1 MSVRSIAMGALF
13 VLLVGLSGA
22 SLAAE
27 RVGQILKIKGICEVV
42 TEGGKRSLQVAS
54 PVHLLDVV
62 TTGAGARLVVELDDG
77 TVLTLGEN
85 AELRIDE
92 FVFRKPGVSDHLKLF
107 AGGAFRFTT
116 GRLVKTADSVI
127 EINTRVPALGV
138 RGTDFWAGPL
148 DGNYSVLVFEGALE
162 VSSGGASVT
171 LDEPGEGTNI
181 AGDGPPGPVTLWP
194 QDKVRRALSAVEF

>member
-1 MSVRSIAMGALF
+1 MFVRPVSLGF
-13 VLLVGLSGA
+13 LLVFLAGLSGA
-22 SLAAE
+22 AFAAE
-27 RVGQILKIKGICEVV
+27 RVGQVLRIKGSCEVV
-42 TEGGKRSLQVAS
+42 SDGQKRPLQSAS

-62 TTGAGARLVVELDDG
+62 TTGAAARLVVELDDG

-92 FVFRKPGVSDHLKLF
+92 FVFRKPGDSDRLKLF

-116 GRLVKTADSVI
+116 GRLAKTGDSVI
-127 EINTRVPALGV
+127 EISTRVPALAV

-148 DGNYSVLVFEGALE
+148 DGNYSALVFEGALE
-162 VSSGGASVT
+162 VSNNGAAVI

-181 AGDGPPGPVTLWP
+181 ADGGSPGPVTRWP
-194 QDKVRRALSAVEF
+194 QDKVQRALSAVAF

>member
-1 MSVRSIAMGALF
+1 MPNLRI
-13 VLLVGLSGA
+13 
-22 SLAAE
+22 
-27 RVGQILKIKGICEVV
+27 RGICDVE
-42 TEGGKRSLQVAS
+42 TEGQKRPLQVAS

-92 FVFRKPGVSDHLKLF
+92 FVFRKPGVADRLKLF

-116 GRLVKTADSVI
+116 GRLAKTADSVI
-127 EINTRVPALGV
+127 EINTNVPVLGV

-148 DGNYSVLVFEGALE
+148 DGNYSVLVFDGALE
-162 VSSGGASVT
+162 VANNGAAVI

-181 AGDGPPGPVTLWP
+181 AGDGPPGPPTRWP
-194 QDKVRRALSAVEF
+194 QDKVQRALDAVAF

>member
-1 MSVRSIAMGALF
+1 MSVRFVALGVF
-13 VLLVGLSGA
+13 LVLLVGLPGEIF
-22 SLAAE
+22 AAE
-27 RVGQILKIKGICEVV
+27 RVGQVLRIKGNCQVEAD
-42 TEGGKRSLQVAS
+42 GQKQPLQSSS

-77 TVLTLGEN
+77 TILTLGEN

-92 FVFRKPGVSDHLKLF
+92 FVFRKPDISDRLKLF

-116 GRLVKTADSVI
+116 GRLARTGGSVI
-127 EINTRVPALGV
+127 EINTRVPVLGV

-148 DGNYSVLVFEGALE
+148 DGKYSVLLFEGVLD
-162 VSSGGASVT
+162 VSNNGAAVT

-181 AGDGPPGPVTLWP
+181 AAGGKPGPVTLWP
-194 QDKVRRALSAVEF
+194 QDKVRRALRAIEF

>member
-1 MSVRSIAMGALF
+1 MSARPTALGF
-13 VLLVGLSGA
+13 VLVLLLGLSNEA
-22 SLAAE
+22 FAAE
-27 RVGQILKIKGICEVV
+27 RVGQVLRIKGACEVEA
-42 TEGGKRSLQVAS
+42 EGQRRPLQAAS

-62 TTGAGARLVVELDDG
+62 TTGADARLVVELDDG

-92 FVFRKPGVSDHLKLF
+92 FVFKKPGVSDRLKLF

-116 GRLVKTADSVI
+116 GRLAKTDDSVI
-127 EINTRVPALGV
+127 EIKTRVPALGV

-148 DGNYSVLVFEGALE
+148 DGNYSVLLFDGALD
-162 VSSGGASVT
+162 VSNNGESAI

-181 AGDGPPGPVTLWP
+181 ADGGSPGPVTRWP
-194 QDKVRRALSAVEF
+194 QDKVQRALNTVRF